1 MLTGWKEVGTA
12 WGMAGRWLRAG
23 CLALAAL
30 AAWAA
35 PGRVCTAQVR
45 GTIGPATAGYLER
58 ALGEAARQ
66 NAQCLV
72 IQLDTPGGLL
82 DSTREIIQTFLR
94 SAVPTVVYVSPP
106 GAWAGSAGCLITMAA
121 DVAAMAPS
129 TSIGA
134 AHPVQI
140 GGGDEKQ
147 DPTMKQ
153 KLENFTAS
161 YIEAI
166 ATKRHRNTEWARLS
180 VRESASLPAEQA
192 LRMQVVDLVAE
203 DLPDLLAQLHGR
215 VVNGR
220 TLATAGAALLPIE
233 MTGRERVFQMLAH
246 PQVMLILMLIVMY
259 GVIGEMTSP
268 GAVLP
273 GVTGVIALFLL
284 LYLASVL
291 PLNIAGVA
299 MVVVAVGLFLID
311 LFAPTH
317 GVLTFGGII
326 AFFLGTLM
334 LFDRSEPF
342 LRLSLMWALP
352 ATAVTAAFFL
362 FVVGAGLRAQ
372 RVPARTGRES
382 LPGRTVTVLER
393 TDANRGRVSLDGE
406 TWNAVS
412 GEPIEPDHRAEVVT
426 VSGLTLQ
433 VKPMSAMREA
443 RP

>member
-1 MLTGWKEVGTA
+1 
-12 WGMAGRWLRAG
+12 MAGRLLRAG
-23 CLALAAL
+23 CLALAVL
-30 AAWAA
+30 AAGSAGA
-35 PGRVCTAQVR
+35 VPGRICTAQVR
-45 GTIGPATAGYLER
+45 GTIGPATADYLER
-58 ALGEAARQ
+58 ALAEAARQ

-72 IQLDTPGGLL
+72 IELDTPGGLL
-82 DSTREIIQTFLR
+82 DSTREIIQAFLR
-94 SAVPTVVYVSPP
+94 SPVPTVVYVAPP

-134 AHPVQI
+134 AHPVEA
-140 GGGDEKQ
+140 GGTGGQE
-147 DPTMKQ
+147 DPVMKQ

-166 ATKRHRNTEWARLS
+166 AAKRHRNTEWARLS
-180 VRESASLPAEQA
+180 VKESASLPAEQA
-192 LRMQVVDLVAE
+192 LSMHVIDLLAN
-203 DLPDLLAQLHGR
+203 DLPDLLTQLNGR

-220 TLATAGAALLPIE
+220 KLDTAGAALVPIG
-233 MTGRERVFQMLAH
+233 MTARERAFQLLAH

-259 GVIGEMTSP
+259 GLIGELTSP

-273 GVTGVIALFLL
+273 GVAGVIALFLM

-291 PLNIAGVA
+291 PLSIAGLA
-299 MVVVAVGLFLID
+299 MVAVAAGLFLVD

-317 GVLTFGGII
+317 GVLTIGGAI

-342 LRLSLMWALP
+342 LRLSLLWLLP
-352 ATAVTAAFFL
+352 ATVVTAAFFL
-362 FVVGAGLRAQ
+362 FVVGAGVRAQ

-382 LPGRTVTVLER
+382 LPGRDVRALER
-393 TDANRGRVSLDGE
+393 IDAKRGRVDLDGE

-412 GEPIEPDHRAEVVT
+412 VEPIEPGQNAEVVA

-433 VKPMSAMREA
+433 VKPKR
-443 RP
+443 

>member
-1 MLTGWKEVGTA
+1 MLTGRLARADRLW
-12 WGMAGRWLRAG
+12 WAG

-30 AAWAA
+30 AAWSAGPV
-35 PGRVCTAQVR
+35 PGRVCTAKVQ
-45 GTIGPATAGYLER
+45 GTIGPATAGYLGR
-58 ALGEAARQ
+58 ALEEAAGR

-72 IQLDTPGGLL
+72 IELDTPGGLL

-94 SAVPTVVYVSPP
+94 SAVPTVVYVAPP

-134 AHPVQI
+134 AHPVEL
-140 GGGDEKQ
+140 GGTGGQEDA
-147 DPTMKQ
+147 TMKQ

-166 ATKRHRNTEWARLS
+166 AAKRHRNTEWARQS
-180 VRESASLPAEQA
+180 VKESASLPAEQA
-192 LRMQVVDLVAE
+192 LRMHVVDLLAN
-203 DLPDLLAQLHGR
+203 DLPDLLSQLHGR

-220 TLATAGAALLPIE
+220 KLDTAGAELIPIA
-233 MTGRERVFQMLAH
+233 MTARERAFQILAH

-259 GVIGEMTSP
+259 GLIGELTSP

-273 GVTGVIALFLL
+273 GVAGVIALFLL

-299 MVVVAVGLFLID
+299 MVAVAVGLFLVD
-311 LFAPTH
+311 VFAPTH
-317 GVLTFGGII
+317 GVLTFGGVI

-334 LFDRSEPF
+334 LFDRGEPF
-342 LRLSLMWALP
+342 LRLSLLWALP
-352 ATAVTAAFFL
+352 ATVVTAAFFL

-372 RVPARTGRES
+372 RAPARTGSES
-382 LPGRTVTVLER
+382 LPGRNVTVLER
-393 TDANRGRVSLDGE
+393 IDANRGRVDLDGE

-412 GEPIEPDHRAEVVT
+412 GEPIEPGQGAEVVA
-426 VSGLTLQ
+426 VSGLTLL
-433 VKPMSAMREA
+433 VKPKR
-443 RP
+443 